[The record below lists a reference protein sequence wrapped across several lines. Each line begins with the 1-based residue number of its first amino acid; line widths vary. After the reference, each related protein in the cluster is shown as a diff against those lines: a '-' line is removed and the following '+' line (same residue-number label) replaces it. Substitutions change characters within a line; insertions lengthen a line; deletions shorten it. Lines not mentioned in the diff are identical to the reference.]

1 MHTCINI
8 LRLYSDASKYSV
20 AYPINGAYFSN
31 VSRGLWLA
39 VQVVSVNQQYPV
51 VSSTGHKK
59 MSLILG
65 LTSSFQERKNEKVQG
80 QV

>member
-51 VSSTGHKK
+51 VSSTRSQENVSNSRTHILIPGKK
-59 MSLILG
+59 
-65 LTSSFQERKNEKVQG
+65 K
-80 QV
+80 